1 MFPIWLHVLKY
12 YLKLTSS
19 KHEVTCGTAINAC
32 AVAAL
37 WAAFI
42 ALLLFLLIPSKS
54 LGSFKLLWFGAFLR
68 CVVPVVHGA
77 WFRDAQFVIPC
88 HLQQCT

>member
-12 YLKLTSS
+12 YCNLKLTSS

-42 ALLLFLLIPSKS
+42 ALLLFLLIQSFQAVMVWSMSPMRCSS
-54 LGSFKLLWFGAFLR
+54 GS
-68 CVVPVVHGA
+68 
-77 WFRDAQFVIPC
+77 
-88 HLQQCT
+88 

>member
-1 MFPIWLHVLKY
+1 MFPIWLLQY
-12 YLKLTSS
+12 CNLKLTSS

-42 ALLLFLLIPSKS
+42 ALLLFLLIQSQS
-54 LGSFKLLWFGAFLR
+54 GVFSSCYGLEHFSDVLLL
-68 CVVPVVHGA
+68 VHGA